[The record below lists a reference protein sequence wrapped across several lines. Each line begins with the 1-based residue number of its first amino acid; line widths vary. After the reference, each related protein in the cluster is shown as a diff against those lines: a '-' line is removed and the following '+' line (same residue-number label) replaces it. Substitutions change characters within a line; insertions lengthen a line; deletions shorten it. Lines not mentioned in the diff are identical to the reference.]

1 MKVVVAGGHG
11 KIARILLRL
20 LARRGDDGVGIIR
33 NPDQAADLTAV
44 GATPVVLDLEHTRLD
59 DLSDSLAGAD
69 AVVFAA
75 GAGPGSGVQR
85 KYTVDQS
92 AAELCAAAAESAGV
106 LRFLQVSA
114 MGTDHPPQGDDVF
127 SHYLRAKSAAE
138 EDLRNSGLD
147 YVILRPGRLTDDP
160 GTGRVEL
167 ARHVD
172 RGSVSR
178 SDVATVLVGLL
189 DRPGITRR
197 TLELV
202 GGDEPV
208 DRALDDLVP

>member
-59 DLSDSLAGAD
+59 DLADSLAGAD

-114 MGTDHPPQGDDVF
+114 MGTDHPPRGDDVF

-160 GTGRVEL
+160 GTGRVAL
-167 ARHVD
+167 ARHVEP
-172 RGSVSR
+172 GSVTR
-178 SDVATVLVGLL
+178 ADVAAVVLGLL
-189 DRPGITRR
+189 DRPTLSRR

-202 GGDEPV
+202 GGETPVAAALNLLEP
-208 DRALDDLVP
+208 

>member
-44 GATPVVLDLEHTRLD
+44 GATPVVLDLEHTRVD
-59 DLSDSLAGAD
+59 DLADSLAGAD

-160 GTGRVEL
+160 GTARVEL

>member
-92 AAELCAAAAESAGV
+92 AADLCAAAAESAGV